1 MTERFRNALIA
12 GLLAAVI
19 WMIIATL
26 VGLSA
31 GSVVGWGIGLLVVG
45 VAGTF
50 AIESVIVRSRP
61 GRR

>member
-31 GSVVGWGIGLLVVG
+31 GSVVGWGMGFLVIGM
-45 VAGTF
+45 VATF
-50 AIESVIVRSRP
+50 MIESTIVRSRAA
-61 GRR
+61 RR

>member
-26 VGLSA
+26 AGLA
-31 GSVVGWGIGLLVVG
+31 GGYVVGWGLGFLVVG
-45 VAGTF
+45 MVGTF
-50 AIESVIVRSRP
+50 AVESVIVRSRA